1 MRILSPRIAFIFS
14 LAMLFFSCKEKRQ
27 FMNTP
32 LPDKLVIMAELSAGD
47 TVSLPISRSM
57 RAGTGQVTQFEKVKT
72 ARLTLT
78 NDEQLPLPVQLN
90 KNAIYT
96 TNPAAVYTGPS
107 VIESRRRYFL
117 RVEDTVRN
125 DVATASVMMPSP
137 ITIRKVD
144 TSSTLLFGTLRVFS
158 FRFTLQDDARENNFY
173 VVEALKQPMKRVRY
187 FIWQQKRY
195 DYDTEENKAL
205 YDRVKGE
212 PGVRLL
218 SDTTTSPQYQR
229 MELYSKSRVF
239 DNRHSP
245 LSEGPYNRL
254 FYTDRTFNGGTITD
268 TVFVNKEFFSTTDPA
283 QKGRIIIQVKSVTED
298 LYRYLK
304 WYEEQKESG
313 GNIYSWLL
321 RPGVNNIHNGIGI
334 FGGCSKSS
342 FIFYYDR
349 L

>member
-1 MRILSPRIAFIFS
+1 
-14 LAMLFFSCKEKRQ
+14 
-27 FMNTP
+27 MNTP

-47 TVSLPISRSM
+47 TVLLPISRSM
-57 RAGTGQVTQFEKVKT
+57 RAGTGQIIQFDKVTT
-72 ARLTLT
+72 ARLTFT
-78 NDEQLPLPVQLN
+78 NDEQVPLPVRLN
-90 KNAIYT
+90 KSAIHL
-96 TNPAAVYTGPS
+96 TNPAAVYSGST

-117 RVEDTVRN
+117 RVEDTLRN
-125 DVATASVMMPSP
+125 DVASASVSIPSP
-137 ITIRKVD
+137 ITIKKVD

-173 VVEALKQPMKRVRY
+173 IIEALKQMAKRIRY
-187 FIWQQKRY
+187 FIWQQRRY
-195 DYDTEENKAL
+195 DYDTDENKAL
-205 YDRVKGE
+205 YERVKNE

-218 SDTTTSPQYQR
+218 SDTTLSPQYDR
-229 MELYSKSRVF
+229 MEMYSKSRIF

-245 LSEGPYNRL
+245 LFEGPYNRL
-254 FYTDRTFNGGTITD
+254 FYTDKSFNGATITD
-268 TVFVNKEFFSTTDPA
+268 TAFIDKAYFSTSDPNK
-283 QKGRIIIQVKSVTED
+283 KGRIIIQVKSVTED

-321 RPGVNNIHNGIGI
+321 KPGINNIQNGIGI